1 MTDFE
6 KLSDLLA
13 LDDFSFKEQIAEY
26 IEQAIRLG
34 FSIAEDNAWVDDE
47 QNSYGET
54 SYHVCWPLAE
64 LEEEIKKMK
73 EKVFAIDKISS
84 LRLK

>member
-1 MTDFE
+1 MIEFE
-6 KLSDLLA
+6 KLSDLLV

-54 SYHVCWPLAE
+54 LHFICWPLSE
-64 LEEEIKKMK
+64 LEKEITKMK
-73 EKVFAIDKISS
+73 ERVFAIDRTASTY
-84 LRLK
+84 